1 MRGLAEIYRIGIGLC
16 AILFVLAAFFSIP
29 QLQDY
34 SSSNDIRAYVTIGTS
49 VIGLLL
55 LGPSA
60 ILLAIMDDIRVI
72 REGRPPK
79 EIEEKAS
86 PSTKEETVAPPT
98 GEDNV
103 PSFAKLNTK
112 KNGNKEKL
120 EPKL

>member
-1 MRGLAEIYRIGIGLC
+1 MRGLAEIYRIGIGIC
-16 AILFVLAAFFSIP
+16 AILFVLAVFFSLP
-29 QLQDY
+29 QLTDY
-34 SSSNDIRAYVTIGTS
+34 TSRNDIRAYVTIGTS

-60 ILLAIMDDIRVI
+60 ILLAIMDDIRAI
-72 REGRPPK
+72 RESRAPK

-86 PSTKEETVAPPT
+86 PSTKEETVAPLAR
-98 GEDNV
+98 EDNV
-103 PSFAKLNTK
+103 PSSAKPNTT

>member
-1 MRGLAEIYRIGIGLC
+1 MRGLAEIYRIGIGVC
-16 AILFVLAAFFSIP
+16 AILFVLAAFFSIS
-29 QLQDY
+29 LLTDY
-34 SSSNDIRAYVTIGTS
+34 SSRNDIRAYVTIGTS

-60 ILLAIMDDIRVI
+60 ILLAIMDDIRAI
-72 REGRPPK
+72 RESRAPK

-86 PSTKEETVAPPT
+86 PSAKEETVPPPT

-103 PSFAKLNTK
+103 PSSAKLNTK

-120 EPKL
+120 EPK